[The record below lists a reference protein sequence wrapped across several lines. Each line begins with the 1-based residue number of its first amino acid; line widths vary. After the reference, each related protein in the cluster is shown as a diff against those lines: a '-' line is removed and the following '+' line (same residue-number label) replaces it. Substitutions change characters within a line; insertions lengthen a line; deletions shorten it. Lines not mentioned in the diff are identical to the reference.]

1 MKPNAAIDP
10 LVAQLRALEQ
20 KHPDLQ
26 PAAVL
31 YEIILPS
38 IRDADLK
45 VVPAEITPE
54 QARSKLGRGLPLLH
68 ALELTFDHAAARE
81 LILCIAAGVE
91 KSKTA
96 KAHAAHEIRAALEKN
111 RLNSEVLFTLVA
123 STNSQDLFTLAKDQK
138 LDGDLLWTLARHSLK
153 PAFRAW
159 QRQLASCVHE
169 VDWEKGACFVCGV
182 GATLAELRGN
192 DQEKHLR
199 CGQCGADWMFRRIA
213 CMYCH
218 NDDPKRLGFF
228 QLEKGGTVRVETCE
242 NCKGYLKIINSFAPN
257 TLESIVIQDLA
268 TLPFDYIAREKGY
281 ARAAFP

>member
-159 QRQLASCVHE
+159 QRQLAPFVHE

-182 GATLAELRGN
+182 GATLAELQGN

-242 NCKGYLKIINSFAPN
+242 NCKGYLKIINAFAPN
-257 TLESIVIQDLA
+257 TLESIVIQDLT

-281 ARAAFP
+281 TRAAFL